1 MKLPSLITPLLAL
14 LLAACQP
21 SQTTRAVPYG
31 AVNHTDVSIVSIII
45 NGEGGI
51 LNSSPHGD
59 GNAGV
64 CCVVVP
70 RNWTPGLTATVKWQ
84 EDGHWKRGDKGQFIY
99 DKNGDKLF
107 IEGAWKTR
115 TVPIPRYDGDGDFYV
130 FFFPGD
136 DVRVAITSSPEWHV
150 WYESSTEDK
159 AEQDRRFGKRSQ

>member
-1 MKLPSLITPLLAL
+1 MKKLILAPLLAL

-31 AVNHTDVSIVSIII
+31 AVNHTDIGIAAIII
-45 NGEGGI
+45 NGEGGV
-51 LNSSPHGD
+51 LNSTPHGD

-70 RNWTPGLTATVKWQ
+70 RNWTPGLTATIKWR
-84 EDGHWKRGDKGQFIY
+84 ENGTFLL
-99 DKNGDKLF
+99 DKNGQEVKRDGVPVL

-136 DVRVAITSSPEWHV
+136 DVRVAMTSSPEFIEWDKD
-150 WYESSTEDK
+150 TPEDK
-159 AEQDRRFGKRSQ
+159 SYKNKN

>member
-14 LLAACQP
+14 LLTACQP
-21 SQTTRAVPYG
+21 SETTRAVPYG
-31 AVNHTDVSIVSIII
+31 AVNHTDVNIASIVI
-45 NGEGGI
+45 NSEGGI
-51 LNSSPHGD
+51 LNIGKHGN

-70 RNWTPGLTATVKWQ
+70 RNWTPGLTATIKWQ
-84 EDGHWKRGDKGQFIY
+84 EDSTLLL
-99 DKNGDKLF
+99 DKNGQEVKRDGVPVL

-136 DVRVAITSSPEWHV
+136 DVRVAMTSSPEWEA
-150 WYESSTEDK
+150 WWKPTAEDIP
-159 AEQDRRFGKRSQ
+159 FGNWRNK